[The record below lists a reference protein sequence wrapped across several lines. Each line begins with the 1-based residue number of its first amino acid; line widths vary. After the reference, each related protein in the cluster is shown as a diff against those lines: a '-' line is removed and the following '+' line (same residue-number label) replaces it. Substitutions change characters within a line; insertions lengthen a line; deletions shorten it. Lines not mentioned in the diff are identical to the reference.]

1 MRLLNIHEDGDVAKL
16 EHSTLNEHVYR
27 QIREAVTT
35 GEIPTR
41 TRLDEQSLAT
51 EMGVSRTPIREA
63 IGKLTKEGLVE
74 YRPYQGNFV
83 RGFSARQ
90 VNDLYEVRKTLEALA
105 VRLAVPRLTP
115 DDLTALGTILDDV
128 RAALDAGDMVTYAE
142 ADRRFH
148 GAVAAASGNEMLVES
163 LDRLGLQIQLVR
175 TVANHDPATV
185 VRTAHQRPEILAA
198 LQARDTERAVRL
210 MEEHIEGVRRAVVA
224 QLEAEAE
231 NVPDVDAA
239 RGNEARGG
247 TAA

>member
-1 MRLLNIHEDGDVAKL
+1 MAKL
-16 EHSTLNEHVYR
+16 EHYTLNERVYR
-27 QIREAVTT
+27 QIRQAVIT

-41 TRLDEQSLAT
+41 MRLDEQSLAT

-74 YRPYQGNFV
+74 HRPYQGNFV
-83 RGFSARQ
+83 RTFSARQ

-115 DDLTALGTILDDV
+115 DDLSALGVILDEV
-128 RAALDAGDMVTYAE
+128 RAALDASDMVAYAE

-148 GAVAAASGNEMLVES
+148 SAVADCSGNETLVES

-185 VRTAHQRPEILAA
+185 ARTAHQRPEILAA
-198 LQARDTERAVRL
+198 LEAHDTARAVWL
-210 MEEHIEGVRRAVVA
+210 MEEHIESVRRAVAA
-224 QLEAEAE
+224 QLTAETNGA
-231 NVPDVDAA
+231 
-239 RGNEARGG
+239 NEAVTDDVSGADADELNGSEPKGG